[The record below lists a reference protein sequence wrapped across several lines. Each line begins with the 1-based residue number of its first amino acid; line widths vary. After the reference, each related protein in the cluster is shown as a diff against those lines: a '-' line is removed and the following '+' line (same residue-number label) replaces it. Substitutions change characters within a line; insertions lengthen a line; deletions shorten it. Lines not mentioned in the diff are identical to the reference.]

1 MGLIKQAL
9 DASLRLIRRTVPPSV
24 RAGRPGTAI
33 FGGFI
38 QQIEK
43 NRKLAD
49 REKYRTF
56 SEILANV
63 SIVAG
68 SVRYFLN
75 LLGRA
80 GWKVV
85 PKDADDPASVEIAD
99 RIEKALFEELATP
112 FVRVVRR
119 AAMSRYY
126 GFSWQEWTARRA
138 EDGTII
144 FDDVEPRPQQ
154 TIEKWDRDFEDGKVL
169 GVVQRTDQDV
179 RERYIPRA
187 KSVYVVDD
195 SINDSPEGLGL
206 FRHIVDSAER
216 LLRYQQLEGFGYEKD
231 LRGIPKAFAPIRELQ
246 RAVDAEEISKE
257 EAQKQIQDLKNF
269 VQMSA
274 REPQTGL
281 LLDSIP
287 YTTEDEAST
296 PSSVRQWDLE
306 LMSGSNY
313 AVREVALTISRLQ
326 REIAR
331 TLGTESI
338 LLGETGAGSLAMSR
352 DKTDQ
357 LAQVVDCTLQ
367 ELADA
372 FESDLVDPLM
382 RLNGWDMDLRPKLQP
397 DKIQQRDVI
406 EIAEALQRMAAAGA
420 LLEPGDPAIDVIRG
434 LMGLPPAPEPV
445 TLDPDLAL
453 GDDDPPGGQ
462 GEETSDK
469 DLQAGDSGEET
480 SEKLFTIE
488 KGRAVPFEGEL
499 TRRKESRYAASFGD
513 GQAHTLP
520 ERSRDDA
527 QECAFADAAAAL
539 LKKVG
544 SAQGRSVYE
553 TVHEFKDADE

>member
-9 DASLRLIRRTVPPSV
+9 DASLRFLRITVPPSE

-43 NRKLAD
+43 NRKLAGS
-49 REKYRTF
+49 EKYRTF

-63 SIVAG
+63 AIVAG

-85 PKDADDPASVEIAD
+85 PKDADDPASVEIAE

-119 AAMSRYY
+119 AAMYRYY

-144 FDDVEPRPQQ
+144 FDDVEPRAQA
-154 TIEKWDRDFEDGKVL
+154 TIEKWDRDFEDGKII

-179 RERYIPRA
+179 RERYIPRS

-195 SINDSPEGLGL
+195 SLNDSPEGLGL

-246 RAVDAEEISKE
+246 RAIGANEISEE
-257 EAQKQIQDLKNF
+257 EAERQIQDLKNF

-287 YTTEDEAST
+287 YQSEDEAST
-296 PSSVRQWDLE
+296 PSSTRQWDLE

-313 AVREVALTISRLQ
+313 AVREVALAIARLQ

-331 TLGTESI
+331 ALGTESI
-338 LLGETGAGSLAMSR
+338 MLGDTGSGSLAMAR
-352 DKTDQ
+352 DKSDQ

-367 ELADA
+367 EVAEA

-382 RLNGWDMDLRPKLQP
+382 RLNGWDMELRPKLQP

-406 EIAEALQRMAAAGA
+406 EIAESLQRMAAAGA
-420 LLEPGDPAIDVIRG
+420 PLEPGDPAVDEVRALLG
-434 LMGLPPAPEPV
+434 LSPAPEPAL
-445 TLDPDLAL
+445 LDPDLAL
-453 GDDDPPGGQ
+453 GGDVPAGG
-462 GEETSDK
+462 EATSDR
-469 DLQAGDSGEET
+469 DLQGGDSGEET

-488 KGRAVPFEGEL
+488 KGRAVPFEGQL
-499 TRRKESRYAASFGD
+499 TRRKESRYAAVFENGSA
-513 GQAHTLP
+513 QTLRQ
-520 ERSRDDA
+520 RSL
-527 QECAFADAAAAL
+527 DAAEAQAGIIEAAIL
-539 LKKVG
+539 AKKVG
-544 SAQGRSVYE
+544 SAGGRSVYQE
-553 TVHEFKDADE
+553 LQTRGGGSE

>member
-9 DASLRLIRRTVPPSV
+9 DASLRFIRRSVPPTV

-38 QQIEK
+38 QSLEK

-63 SIVAG
+63 AIVAG

-85 PKDADDPASVEIAD
+85 PKDVDDPASVEIAE
-99 RIEKALFEELATP
+99 RVEKALFEELATP

-144 FDDVEPRPQQ
+144 FDDVEPRAQC
-154 TIEKWDRDFEDGKVL
+154 TIEKWDRDFEDGKIL

-179 RERYIPRA
+179 MERYIPRS
-187 KSVYVVDD
+187 KSIYVVDD
-195 SINDSPEGLGL
+195 SLNDSPEGLGL

-246 RAVDAEEISKE
+246 RAIDNDEISEE
-257 EAQKQIQDLKNF
+257 EAEKQIQDLKNF

-287 YTTEDEAST
+287 YTTEDEAAT
-296 PSSVRQWDLE
+296 PSAIRQWDLE

-313 AVREVALTISRLQ
+313 AVREVALTIARLQ

-331 TLGTESI
+331 ALGTESI
-338 LLGETGAGSLAMSR
+338 MLGETGAGSLAMAR
-352 DKTDQ
+352 DKSDQ

-367 ELADA
+367 EIAEA

-382 RLNGWDMDLRPKLQP
+382 RLNGWDMELRPKLQP
-397 DKIQQRDVI
+397 DKIQQRDVL
-406 EIAEALQRMAAAGA
+406 EIAQTLREMALAGA
-420 LLEPGDPAIDVIRG
+420 ILEPGDPAVDEVRALLG
-434 LMGLPPAPEPV
+434 LSPSPEPV
-445 TLDPDLAL
+445 ALDPDLAL
-453 GDDDPPGGQ
+453 GGDVPAGGE
-462 GEETSDK
+462 GTSDK
-469 DLQAGDSGEET
+469 DLQGGDSGEET

-499 TRRKESRYAASFGD
+499 TRRKESRYAAVFENGSA
-513 GQAHTLP
+513 QTLRQ
-520 ERSRDDA
+520 RSL
-527 QECAFADAAAAL
+527 DAAEAQAGIIEATTL
-539 LKKVG
+539 AKKVG
-544 SAQGRSVYE
+544 SSGGRSVYE
-553 TVHEFKDADE
+553 RARQIKRS

>member
-1 MGLIKQAL
+1 MANVFKQAL
-9 DASLRLIRRTVPPSV
+9 DASLRFLRITVPPSV
-24 RAGRPGTAI
+24 RAGRPATSI

-43 NRKLAD
+43 NRKLAGL
-49 REKYRTF
+49 EKYRTF

-85 PKDADDPASVEIAD
+85 PKDADDPASVEIAE
-99 RIEKALFEELATP
+99 RIERALFEELATP

-119 AAMSRYY
+119 AAMARYY

-144 FDDVEPRPQQ
+144 FDDVEPRAQI
-154 TIEKWDRDFEDGKVL
+154 TIEKWDRDFEDGKIL

-179 RERYIPRA
+179 RERYIPRS

-195 SINDSPEGLGL
+195 SLNDSPEGLGL

-246 RAVDAEEISKE
+246 RAVENDEISEEDAE
-257 EAQKQIQDLKNF
+257 QQIQDLKNF

-281 LLDSIP
+281 LLDSIT
-287 YTTEDEAST
+287 YQSEDEASR
-296 PSSVRQWDLE
+296 PSPIRQWDLE

-352 DKTDQ
+352 DKSDQ

-367 ELADA
+367 EIAEA

-382 RLNGWDMDLRPKLQP
+382 RLNGWPMELRPKLQP
-397 DKIQQRDVI
+397 DKIQQRDVA
-406 EIAEALQRMAAAGA
+406 EIAEALQRLAAAGA
-420 LLEPGDPAIDVIRG
+420 ILEPGDPAVDEVRALLG
-434 LMGLPPAPEPV
+434 LSPAPESV

-453 GDDDPPGGQ
+453 GGDAPAGREG
-462 GEETSDK
+462 TSDE
-469 DLQAGDSGEET
+469 DLQGGDSGEET

-499 TRRKESRYAASFGD
+499 TRRKESRYAVVFENGSA
-513 GQAHTLP
+513 QTLP
-520 ERSRDDA
+520 QRSL
-527 QECAFADAAAAL
+527 DAAEAQAGIIEDAIL
-539 LKKVG
+539 AKKVG
-544 SAQGRSVYE
+544 GWGGRSVYE
-553 TVHEFKDADE
+553 HVRQVQDE